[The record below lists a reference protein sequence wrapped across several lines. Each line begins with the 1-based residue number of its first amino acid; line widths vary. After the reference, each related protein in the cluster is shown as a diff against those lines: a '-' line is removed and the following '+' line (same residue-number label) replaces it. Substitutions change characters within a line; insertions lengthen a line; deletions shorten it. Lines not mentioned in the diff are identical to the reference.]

1 MTNSQKW
8 DYALGL
14 IQIDGLTPSEEF
26 LELVE
31 KEKRGEITTAD
42 MKKAL
47 DSKYKMQ
54 GDNLC
59 HASIPGDRQR
69 YRHERQATNW

>member
-1 MTNSQKW
+1 MTNTQKW
-8 DYALGL
+8 DYSLGL
-14 IQIDGLTPSEEF
+14 IQIDGLTPSNEF

-47 DSKYKMQ
+47 DAKYRMK
-54 GDNLC
+54 GD
-59 HASIPGDRQR
+59 PVT
-69 YRHERQATNW
+69 E

>member
-1 MTNSQKW
+1 MTNAQKW
-8 DYALGL
+8 NYSLGL
-14 IQIDGLTPSEEF
+14 IKIDGLTPSEEF

-31 KEKRGEITTAD
+31 KEKRGEITTDD

-54 GDNLC
+54 GDV
-59 HASIPGDRQR
+59 IK
-69 YRHERQATNW
+69 E

>member
-1 MTNSQKW
+1 MTNTQKW
-8 DYALGL
+8 DYSLGL

-31 KEKRGEITTAD
+31 KEKRGEISTAD

-47 DSKYKMQ
+47 DTKYKMK
-54 GDNLC
+54 GETIANERPLFV
-59 HASIPGDRQR
+59 SEPGNVD
-69 YRHERQATNW
+69 

>member
-1 MTNSQKW
+1 MTNAQKW
-8 DYALGL
+8 DYSLGL

-26 LELVE
+26 LDLVE

-47 DSKYKMQ
+47 DTKYKMK
-54 GDNLC
+54 GDIV
-59 HASIPGDRQR
+59 A
-69 YRHERQATNW
+69 E

>member
-1 MTNSQKW
+1 MTNAQKW
-8 DYALGL
+8 DYSLGL

-31 KEKRGEITTAD
+31 REKRGEITTED

-47 DSKYKMQ
+47 NTKYKMK
-54 GDNLC
+54 GD
-59 HASIPGDRQR
+59 IVKK
-69 YRHERQATNW
+69 

>member
-1 MTNSQKW
+1 MTNAQKW
-8 DYALGL
+8 DYSLGL

-31 KEKRGEITTAD
+31 KEKRGEITTDD

-47 DSKYKMQ
+47 DKKYKMQ
-54 GDNLC
+54 GDV
-59 HASIPGDRQR
+59 IK
-69 YRHERQATNW
+69 E

>member
-1 MTNSQKW
+1 MTNAQKW
-8 DYALGL
+8 DYSLGL

-31 KEKRGEITTAD
+31 KEKRGEITTED

-47 DSKYKMQ
+47 DTKYKMK
-54 GDNLC
+54 GDVVNL
-59 HASIPGDRQR
+59 
-69 YRHERQATNW
+69 

>member
-1 MTNSQKW
+1 MTNTQKW
-8 DYALGL
+8 NYSLGL

-31 KEKRGEITTAD
+31 REKRGEITTED

-54 GDNLC
+54 GDV
-59 HASIPGDRQR
+59 IK
-69 YRHERQATNW
+69 E

>member
-1 MTNSQKW
+1 MTNAQKW
-8 DYALGL
+8 DYSLGL
-14 IQIDGLTPSEEF
+14 IQIDGLTPSDEF

-47 DSKYKMQ
+47 DTKYKMK
-54 GDNLC
+54 DDAVNK
-59 HASIPGDRQR
+59 
-69 YRHERQATNW
+69 

>member
-1 MTNSQKW
+1 MTNTQKW
-8 DYALGL
+8 DYSIGL
-14 IQIDGLTPSEEF
+14 IQIDGLTPSDEF

-47 DSKYKMQ
+47 DAKYKMK
-54 GDNLC
+54 GDTV
-59 HASIPGDRQR
+59 SQ
-69 YRHERQATNW
+69 

>member
-14 IQIDGLTPSEEF
+14 IKIDGLTPSEEF

-31 KEKRGEITTAD
+31 REKRGEITTD
-42 MKKAL
+42 DIKNAL
-47 DSKYKMQ
+47 DIKYGKVKN
-54 GDNLC
+54 G
-59 HASIPGDRQR
+59 
-69 YRHERQATNW
+69 

>member
-1 MTNSQKW
+1 MKSVTNTQKW
-8 DYALGL
+8 NYSLGL
-14 IQIDGLTPSEEF
+14 IQIDGLTPSDEF

-47 DSKYKMQ
+47 DSKYKMK
-54 GDNLC
+54 GDAIN
-59 HASIPGDRQR
+59 Q
-69 YRHERQATNW
+69 